1 MNINFNPSLGT
12 DLKYDDLDDGDIF
25 ISIDRDCADML
36 PALLMKV
43 ADHTD
48 ENNPKYYV
56 LDLET
61 GELYSDVQMYPIDKV
76 ITQEFT
82 VDF

>member
-1 MNINFNPSLGT
+1 MNINFNTNFST
-12 DLKYDDLDDGDIF
+12 KLKYDDLEDGDIF
-25 ISIDRDCADML
+25 ISIARNCPVAIASL
-36 PALLMKV
+36 FMKV
-43 ADHTD
+43 VDYTD
-48 ENNPKYYV
+48 KEDPKHYI

-61 GELYSDVQMYPIDKV
+61 GRLSSNVQMYPIDKV

>member
-1 MNINFNPSLGT
+1 MNINFNPSFGT
-12 DLKYDDLDDGDIF
+12 DLKYDDLEDGDIF
-25 ISIDRDCADML
+25 ISIDRDCSDML

-43 ADHTD
+43 VDYTD
-48 ENNPKYYV
+48 NENPKHYI

>member
-1 MNINFNPSLGT
+1 MNINFNPSFGT
-12 DLKYDDLDDGDIF
+12 NLKYDDLEDGDIF
-25 ISIDRDCADML
+25 ISIDRKCAV

-43 ADHTD
+43 VDYTD
-48 ENNPKYYV
+48 DEDPKHYI

-61 GELYSDVQMYPIDKV
+61 GELSSNVQMYPIDKV